1 MTQNIA
7 LIREGLG
14 ARSTKL
20 IAVTKF
26 ATASQI
32 EEAFKTG
39 VTEFGENRVQVALA
53 KMESLPSYLVKGSSW
68 HFIGHLQS
76 NKVKQAVGKFV
87 LIHSVD
93 SMDLAKEI
101 SRVSCEKNIVQPILL
116 QVKMAFDPNKTGFDK
131 DTLKKEFA
139 TIVHLPNIECRG
151 LMAITPQSFSP
162 QERIACFDG
171 LRNLRDRLSAE
182 YGIPLSELSMGMSD
196 DWREA
201 VSCGSTMIRVGSAIF
216 RSDQK
221 ESKQPSAE

>member
-68 HFIGHLQS
+68 
-76 NKVKQAVGKFV
+76 
-87 LIHSVD
+87 HSVD